1 MIERELADGEIVEE
15 WRLPAT
21 PERKA
26 AADAAFERFSRD
38 TRTLTAVLGD
48 PSRREAEWVAVF
60 DGKVFQSHDFEDVLR
75 HVKALGAKDGPVLV
89 RYARARRDDLPL

>member
-26 AADAAFERFSRD
+26 AADVAFQRFTKD
-38 TRTLTAVLGD
+38 TRALTRVMAD
-48 PSRREAEWVAVF
+48 PERREAEWVAVF
-60 DGKVFQSHDFEDVLR
+60 DGAVFRSGDFEDVLQ
-75 HVKALGAKDGPVLV
+75 HVKALGATDSPVLV
-89 RYARARRDDLPL
+89 RYARARCDDLPL